1 MLRHLEFVTFSS
13 GLPPPLPHMQHLS
26 VDLVKITN
34 VAKEDDMKLDL
45 GSRFKAMINVVS
57 LPGKLAKEDYFP
69 LNQTFLLEKPIH
81 PMYQM
86 GMVDQNFDK
95 MRFLAAIGAGSF
107 HVLDLE
113 TMQFICDDPGRCFRR
128 TLS

>member
-1 MLRHLEFVTFSS
+1 
-13 GLPPPLPHMQHLS
+13 
-26 VDLVKITN
+26 
-34 VAKEDDMKLDL
+34 
-45 GSRFKAMINVVS
+45 
-57 LPGKLAKEDYFP
+57 
-69 LNQTFLLEKPIH
+69 
-81 PMYQM
+81 M
-86 GMVDQNFDK
+86 GMVDHNFDK